1 MDDNTEVEGNLGL
14 TGNNE
19 YGIVFEKVNL
29 ENSTQGINNTCFSQ
43 NEKDLY
49 FSNISGED
57 KSSCSFSTQSPKSQ
71 FIEAASTVITSHFE
85 VSKDIS
91 FFLEKSMYSMFVLS
105 RKEIRGTSNTDSP
118 IAVMLYSFS
127 PCFGVFCPVIVVSS
141 LVQGCGFG
149 KSLLGYL
156 QKLHFKKYKDNRIF
170 VWISYCLGNDMKG
183 SKGMDLYRYYQK
195 LGMHLTLQS
204 ELPIKS
210 VMSSELFKNI
220 MESQVYDANKHP
232 NIADKQNNFLLFT
245 NSTLYVN
252 TRRKAVML
260 QSIPNK
266 KIDRILLKNEKKC
279 DVCGFENK
287 YNGLEQKE
295 TLAQTQKRKMIF
307 VTCGYHIKN
316 SSRLL
321 VAPKS
326 NKKDGKAI
334 TPICGSFMCYTC
346 HNQFGFVGT
355 KYCPIHLTTDEIL
368 RYNDDHNK
376 ELAKNVSNQMSN
388 WICNSNEMQKR
399 FFKPKY
405 LYLNFNEKEDKD
417 QKPMVCLHCHF
428 QDHISAIKLH
438 TSYAEKDSRAIS
450 DHKSLDVANY
460 EQMRLFPKQISC
472 VVNKNRNH
480 APFFNSNSGDTWS
493 MISNS
498 VLGVKTVVGHGDCG
512 YLCIKYAIESL
523 PKKEYEKV
531 TKRLFTYVCKQL
543 EYYDKSFDEEYRN
556 GIVKIKTMI
565 LKAYLPNAKRLTN
578 KVKRTPIN
586 TKYFESIPKHQQL
599 NIKLLRLI
607 IFLTQIDLDCIDTQ
621 YAKSDVALVHLCT
634 WMSALYEET
643 DVNGDLPPKTLS
655 QESRESILIFQ
666 EKLCERFAPNIT
678 AEQKRTN
685 SEYIMKN
692 IIQENIFAWSEVY
705 TRNSFQH
712 HSCLQLEMQ
721 EVLSIPYVTKNEI
734 CIMMTWSKSTATQ
747 DQSVYSNVYDCG
759 YSDTF
764 KKCIL
769 KECSNFILLRNLD
782 SNHYDLV
789 IDIYNGTAVHK
800 IPNKNGNIKN
810 QTPKY
815 MAYNKVLSLLKP
827 IDKEKYLGT
836 KLSNTANEVDHF
848 LMVIPEIYNYC
859 LAHNEMPSSMDSKKH
874 IETWIAKT
882 PSKNLKD
889 TPLYNEALH
898 LIQWIEDAS
907 KFVLSMNAFID
918 YSDANNIKKVLLVE
932 INNGDYVPFIM
943 DGFDSN
949 NVTESFFGVGYLQKL
964 VPNTNGSQNFF
975 FKICDINKQSF
986 RVKNEAFLTKF
997 IKKIVQEKNI
1007 GNQKVSDSYDISI
1020 ILSLFNKEK
1029 KFRLVTKDICHSML
1043 VNVVHSVLCLKH
1055 GKYSP
1060 FHQKIFRD
1068 INVTPGPLGHHLKRN
1083 ILQGLK
1089 KKCFECTENKHK
1101 ELYYILYVAYLKQET
1116 WVHVHLMVYGTD
1128 YMFII
1133 SDYMRRKYA
1142 YIFQQSFIL
1151 KTPASLKSDIIR
1163 FILSSWKNDVI
1174 RKVVMKKVAQS
1185 LFHNFFLPL
1194 TTFGDYVDLE
1204 KMNKNRKRLPI
1215 FTSIED
1221 EVSSCYTYTDMTTDS
1236 HQSSLGHS
1244 VFDSVNVRSFKNLAP
1259 KLPRKK
1265 FDSTSVWSDTTTE
1278 NNDDESSVGDDN
1290 DSNVTKNIP
1299 KLHSTNWYKIS
1310 LWCKNHDFDRIFE
1323 ENESSKQ
1330 NIGGQLDPIIIKEVS
1345 NVPIQIEHI
1354 VLICVFYKEIQH
1366 DVLKY
1371 MEKYMKLFLIQ
1382 DMSSALRR
1390 IIWSEWKNAK
1400 LSIMDFMGHANV
1412 ETESGELFHIE
1423 LHDEDINKERL
1434 ELNKEKTNLAKTNDD
1449 PTQKSHPKS
1458 LNWKDFFNQ
1467 EHNKIYMTT
1476 QESAVLKST
1485 VTRMS
1490 QLLNQEYDDNQKNNT
1505 DTEDNDVTNI
1515 VSQKMNFENRP
1526 VSDDFQLDP
1535 LSTADTT
1542 IITIEETNIRLRNI
1556 LEALSDEGSFRLQ
1569 EIDIAIRAFNAESS
1583 GETKFFCLPMSIYID
1598 YYQTMERKF
1607 THGSF
1612 DNGLISNIIN
1622 ELGAFIPEGKTFYD
1636 IYDVLLMISPNLCS
1650 NAFHFNLMVFDL
1662 KKKIIQFFDPTI
1674 NDTMTP
1680 LMKQRNRI
1688 FFFNIFSIF
1697 LTFFHTWKD
1706 LADANLLKL
1715 SKTYKYPP
1723 AHSISSYL
1731 PCTTQ
1736 KTSSVA
1742 LLMNVY
1748 AWISNKMTLYE
1759 DTLFS
1764 TFNLLHIEN
1773 MKFFR
1778 NFVISLFLQYSGCR
1792 KISIVAE
1799 TVKTWSAKGAAKE
1812 DTFHDQN
1819 LLLDNMFS
1827 ELLKKN
1833 SLPNSIALNKSNKND
1848 EKKTDE
1854 DDNKSSSSISAVT
1867 GTSKDGQFSF
1877 EDEYLK
1883 NFKSTK
1889 ESVQKSNTKK
1899 KLRPKRNREE
1909 NLSSKKK
1916 NQYLPNCINK
1926 SVHTCDKVKEYKDL
1940 YYELTKDQK
1949 QAMIKLPRTKKD
1961 KANKDEYKYE
1971 QTNVHQQIQYIINKE
1986 PCRFICYVSGEYY
1999 VTRTITP
2006 KISFDK
2012 KNSRNITSL
2021 VTSNR
2026 SIYPLEKDCISA
2038 ILAPVTTIK
2047 AKKKLTT
2054 FQQFIRFVKSKKDW
2068 HDMPTEFCVQYKLVL
2083 KRKKEA
2089 WAYHFMNYHAI
2100 QYSHQKNQLMGYC
2113 YHNKKVVYKEELSIE
2128 WIRNIEK
2135 LNRQYMV
2142 SVKFPG
2148 TLVSLNIGA
2157 GRDSKLKQEIMS
2169 TTTKHKYPKP
2179 EIIAKTKGD
2188 ELDTISDDSV
2198 ETLNDFQKAD
2208 SSEGFQCISTIT
2220 YTQGSQHT
2228 CYEYSIMSAIDNLI
2242 AYYKYKMKDSSKT
2255 LVESLKTLQH
2265 EIKVTINENP
2275 MNTTKL
2281 LHTMKEIMDRHNWST
2296 EVLTSKN
2303 RNLLQN
2309 IQQFKE
2315 FCHNNEMSIIAIR
2328 IDDHAKSNNHWV
2340 SINNSYIFNTNWAEP
2355 VLLTIH
2361 NLESCADNRNFK
2373 KLGQIYK

>member
-1 MDDNTEVEGNLGL
+1 MDDNTEVEANLGL
-14 TGNNE
+14 KGNNE

-29 ENSTQGINNTCFSQ
+29 ESSIQGINNTCFSP
-43 NEKDLY
+43 NEKDLH

-105 RKEIRGTSNTDSP
+105 RKKIRGTSSTDSP
-118 IAVMLYSFS
+118 IAVMLYTFS

-156 QKLHFKKYKDNRIF
+156 QKLHFKRYKDNRIF
-170 VWISYCLGNDMKG
+170 VWISYCLGNDRKG
-183 SKGMDLYRYYQK
+183 SKGMELYRFYQK

-220 MESQVYDANKHP
+220 MESQVYDANEHQ
-232 NIADKQNNFLLFT
+232 NIEDKQNNFLLFT
-245 NSTLYVN
+245 NSTLNVN

-260 QSIPNK
+260 QSMPMPK
-266 KIDRILLKNEKKC
+266 KKTDHILLKNEMKC

-326 NKKDGKAI
+326 NKNDGKAI

-355 KYCPIHLTTDEIL
+355 KYCPIHLTTDDIL
-368 RYNDDHNK
+368 RYNYDHNK

-405 LYLNFNEKEDKD
+405 SYLNFNEKEDKD

-428 QDHISAIKLH
+428 QDHSSAIKLH
-438 TSYAEKDSRAIS
+438 TSYAQKDSRATS

-512 YLCIKYAIESL
+512 YLCMKYAIESL

-543 EYYDKSFDEEYRN
+543 EYYDKSFDQEYKN

-565 LKAYLPNAKRLTN
+565 LKAYLPNGKRIT
-578 KVKRTPIN
+578 KKMKDTPIN

-607 IFLTQIDLDCIDTQ
+607 IFLTQIDLDYIDTQ
-621 YAKSDVALVHLCT
+621 YAKSDEPLVHFCT

-643 DVNGDLPPKTLS
+643 DGNGDLPAKILS
-655 QESRESILIFQ
+655 DESRESILMFQ
-666 EKLCERFAPNIT
+666 DKLVERFAPTIT
-678 AEQKRTN
+678 AKQKGSN

-692 IIQENIFAWSEVY
+692 IIQENIWDWSEVY

-712 HSCLQLEMQ
+712 YSCLQLEMQ

-734 CIMMTWSKSTATQ
+734 CILMTWSKSTETQ
-747 DQSVYSNVYDCG
+747 DQSLYSNVYDCG

-764 KKCIL
+764 KKFIL

-782 SNHYDLV
+782 GYHYDLV

-810 QTPKY
+810 QSPKY
-815 MAYNKVLSLLKP
+815 MAYNKVVSLLKP
-827 IDKEKYLGT
+827 IDKDKYLGT
-836 KLSNTANEVDHF
+836 KFSNTANEVDPF

-859 LAHNEMPSSMDSKKH
+859 LAHNEMPKLMESKKH
-874 IETWIAKT
+874 IETWITKT
-882 PSKNLKD
+882 SSKNLED

-907 KFVLSMNAFID
+907 KFVSSKIALTD
-918 YSDANNIKKVLLVE
+918 YTDTNVIKKVLLVE
-932 INNGDYVPFIM
+932 MNIGDYVPFIM

-964 VPNTNGSQNFF
+964 NLNTNGSPKFF

-986 RVKNEAFLTKF
+986 RVKNKVFLTKF
-997 IKKIVQEKNI
+997 IKEIVKEKKI
-1007 GNQKVSDSYDISI
+1007 GNQKENDSYDISI
-1020 ILSLFNKEK
+1020 IISLFNKEE
-1029 KFRLVTKDICHSML
+1029 KFSFVTKDTRHSML
-1043 VNVVHSVLCLKH
+1043 VNVIHSVLCLKH

-1060 FHQKIFRD
+1060 FHKKIFRD
-1068 INVTPGPLGHHLKRN
+1068 INVTPGPLGHNLEKN

-1101 ELYYILYVAYLKQET
+1101 ELYYILYVAYLKKET

-1128 YMFII
+1128 YIFII

-1151 KTPASLKSDIIR
+1151 KTPASLKSGIIR
-1163 FILSSWKNDVI
+1163 FILSWWKNEKT

-1185 LFHNFFLPL
+1185 MFHKFFLPL
-1194 TTFGDYVDLE
+1194 TTFGDYIDLE
-1204 KMNKNRKRLPI
+1204 QMNKYRKSLPI
-1215 FTSIED
+1215 FSSNED
-1221 EVSSCYTYTDMTTDS
+1221 EVSSCFTYTDMTTDS
-1236 HQSSLGHS
+1236 HQSSIGNS
-1244 VFDSVNVRSFKNLAP
+1244 VFDSVNARSSKHLGP

-1265 FDSTSVWSDTTTE
+1265 LDSNSVWSDTTTE
-1278 NNDDESSVGDDN
+1278 NGDDESSVGDDN
-1290 DSNVTKNIP
+1290 DSDVTNNIP
-1299 KLHSTNWYKIS
+1299 TLHSTNWYKIS
-1310 LWCKNHDFDRIFE
+1310 LWCKNHDFNRIFE
-1323 ENESSKQ
+1323 EKESSKE

-1354 VLICVFYKEIQH
+1354 VLICVFYKEIQA
-1366 DVLKY
+1366 DVLRY
-1371 MEKYMKLFLIQ
+1371 IEKYMKLFLKQ
-1382 DMSSALRR
+1382 NMSLKS
-1390 IIWSEWKNAK
+1390 IIWNEWKNAK
-1400 LSIMDFMGHANV
+1400 MSIMDFIGQ
-1412 ETESGELFHIE
+1412 ESGKLFRIE

-1434 ELNKEKTNLAKTNDD
+1434 ELNKEKANLVKTNDD
-1449 PTQKSHPKS
+1449 RTQKSHPKS
-1458 LNWKDFFNQ
+1458 LNWKDFFNKN
-1467 EHNKIYMTT
+1467 HNKIYMTT
-1476 QESAVLKST
+1476 QENEVLKST

-1490 QLLNQEYDDNQKNNT
+1490 QLLNQEYDDNQKNRT
-1505 DTEDNDVTNI
+1505 ETEDDDVTNI
-1515 VSQKMNFENRP
+1515 VSQKINFENRP

-1542 IITIEETNIRLRNI
+1542 IITIEDKNIRLRNI
-1556 LEALSDEGSFRLQ
+1556 LEALSDEGSFRSQ
-1569 EIDIAIRAFNAESS
+1569 EIDIAIRAFNAESC
-1583 GETKFFCLPMSIYID
+1583 GKTNLFCLPISTYIG
-1598 YYQTMERKF
+1598 YYQKMVRKF

-1612 DNGLISNIIN
+1612 DNDLISNIIN

-1662 KKKIIQFFDPTI
+1662 KNKIIQFFDPTT

-1680 LMKQRNRI
+1680 SMKQRNRI

-1706 LADANLLKL
+1706 LADANLLSFLKA
-1715 SKTYKYPP
+1715 YKYPP
-1723 AHSISSYL
+1723 AHGISSYL
-1731 PCTTQ
+1731 PYTTQ
-1736 KTSSVA
+1736 KTSSVV

-1748 AWISNKMTLYE
+1748 AWISNKMALYE

-1764 TFNLLHIEN
+1764 TFNLLDIQN

-1799 TVKTWSAKGAAKE
+1799 TVKTWSAKGTAKE

-1833 SLPNSIALNKSNKND
+1833 SLPNSIALNKSRKNE

-1883 NFKSTK
+1883 NFKSVK
-1889 ESVQKSNTKK
+1889 ENVQKPNTQK
-1899 KLRPKRNREE
+1899 KLRPKRSRED
-1909 NLSSKKK
+1909 NLSSKEKK
-1916 NQYLPNCINK
+1916 QYLPNCINK
-1926 SVHTCDKVKEYKDL
+1926 SVHTCDNVKEYKDL

-1949 QAMIKLPRTKKD
+1949 EAMVKLPRTKKD

-1986 PCRFICYVSGEYY
+1986 TCRFICYVSGEYY
-1999 VTRTITP
+1999 VTKTITP
-2006 KISFDK
+2006 KISFAK

-2021 VTSNR
+2021 VTSTR
-2026 SIYPLEKDCISA
+2026 SIYPLEEDCISA
-2038 ILAPVTTIK
+2038 ILTPVTTKK
-2047 AKKKLTT
+2047 AKKKLVT
-2054 FQQFIRFVKSKKDW
+2054 FQRFIRFVKSKKNW
-2068 HDMPTEFCVQYKLVL
+2068 HEMPTEFFAEYKLVL
-2083 KRKKEA
+2083 KRKREA
-2089 WAYHFMNYHAI
+2089 WAYHFMNFHAI

-2113 YHNKKVVYKEELSIE
+2113 YHNKKVVYKEELRIE

-2142 SVKFPG
+2142 SVKCPG

-2157 GRDSKLKQEIMS
+2157 GRDSKLKQDIMS

-2179 EIIAKTKGD
+2179 ETIAKTKND
-2188 ELDTISDDSV
+2188 ELDSISDDSV
-2198 ETLNDFQKAD
+2198 GTLNDFQKAD
-2208 SSEGFQCISTIT
+2208 TSEGFQCISTIT
-2220 YTQGSQHT
+2220 YTQGSKHT

-2242 AYYKYKMKDSSKT
+2242 AYYKYRMKDSCET
-2255 LVESLKTLQH
+2255 LVKSLKNLQH
-2265 EIKVTINENP
+2265 EIKVTIGENP

-2281 LHTMKEIMDRHNWST
+2281 LHTMKEIMDRHSWST
-2296 EVLTSKN
+2296 EILTSKN

-2309 IQQFKE
+2309 IQQFIE
-2315 FCHNNEMSIIAIR
+2315 FCNNNEMSIVAIR
-2328 IDDHAKSNNHWV
+2328 IDDHTKSNNHWV
-2340 SINNSYIFNTNWAEP
+2340 SINNSYIFNTNWVEP

-2361 NLESCADNRNFK
+2361 NLQSCADNRNFK